1 VAKSLKEA
9 LMEQM
14 AALQERGLAPGE
26 LPVEQE
32 DQPSYAQWEGES
44 ERRSSGLDRDDA
56 RRGGGARGQR
66 PRARPALNR
75 PREQRELRDTR
86 ATRERRPGRDSRE
99 GRELTGDFPAPPPMA
114 PPRPLGGPM
123 RPPVGPGGPIGPR
136 PPFAGPAM
144 GGPRPAPRADMLRRN
159 AERLQQEQT
168 DRAEISTLL
177 STYSGEEADDA
188 AMEKF
193 FSQLAVETG
202 ALPPLHIVREALQK
216 AGNATATEVGNQ
228 VRLHYRRA
236 KSRPMPAPVAP
247 VPVAPEPEPVAV
259 G

>member
-1 VAKSLKEA
+1 MAKSLKEA

-44 ERRSSGLDRDDA
+44 ERRSSGLDRDDG

-66 PRARPALNR
+66 PRARPAVNR
-75 PREQRELRDTR
+75 PREQRELRDAR
-86 ATRERRPGRDSRE
+86 ATRERRPGRESRE

-114 PPRPLGGPM
+114 PPRPLSPM
-123 RPPVGPGGPIGPR
+123 RPAVGLGGPIGPR

-168 DRAEISTLL
+168 DRAEIRTLL
-177 STYSGEEADDA
+177 ASYSGEEADDA

-202 ALPPLHIVREALQK
+202 ALPPLHIVLEALQK

-247 VPVAPEPEPVAV
+247 APAAPEPVAV

>member
-1 VAKSLKEA
+1 MAKSLKEA

-44 ERRSSGLDRDDA
+44 ERRSSGLDRDDG

-66 PRARPALNR
+66 PRTRPAVNR

-86 ATRERRPGRDSRE
+86 ATRERRPGRESRE
-99 GRELTGDFPAPPPMA
+99 GRELTGDFPPPPMA
-114 PPRPLGGPM
+114 PPRPVGPM
-123 RPPVGPGGPIGPR
+123 RPAVGPGGPIGPR
-136 PPFAGPAM
+136 PPFAGPAA

-168 DRAEISTLL
+168 DRAEIGTLL
-177 STYSGEEADDA
+177 ASYSGEEADDA
-188 AMEKF
+188 AMERF
-193 FSQLAVETG
+193 FSALAVETG
-202 ALPPLHIVREALQK
+202 ALPPLHIVLEALQK
-216 AGNATATEVGNQ
+216 AGNATATEVANQ

-247 VPVAPEPEPVAV
+247 APVAPEPVAV